1 MTTAAGRRISRSA
14 ERLMD
19 GLLDVEDAAF
29 SALDGGLQRC
39 ADATRQ
45 NITAPRSRTGLLR
58 AQLLPDD
65 EWLGRV
71 LLPPI
76 SELAAVARER
86 ALRVVDTQMTS
97 LAGAIGEH
105 ADPVAAAARRAVASR
120 AAAVELGAF
129 TDAATS
135 LEQAAAATRDRIIE
149 QRRTWNARREPTA
162 ALVARVCSA
171 ERVALPG
178 AASRGAIWVG
188 LRTPTHAAAR
198 AVSVRVA
205 NELLLVAYR
214 GWNAAASAD
223 DGS

>member
-1 MTTAAGRRISRSA
+1 MTTAAGRRITRSA
-14 ERLMD
+14 EQLMD
-19 GLLDVEDAAF
+19 GLLDVEDEAF
-29 SALDGGLQRC
+29 AALDAGLQRT
-39 ADATRQ
+39 ADAARQ
-45 NITAPRSRTGLLR
+45 NITAARSRTALMR

-76 SELAAVARER
+76 SQLAAVARER
-86 ALRVVDTQMTS
+86 ALRVVDAQLVA
-97 LAGAIGEH
+97 LAAAIGEH
-105 ADPVAAAARRAVASR
+105 ADPVAAAARRATASQ
-120 AAAVELGAF
+120 AATVELAAF
-129 TDAATS
+129 TDAAGS
-135 LEQAAAATRDRIIE
+135 LEEAAAATRDRVLE
-149 QRRTWNARREPTA
+149 QRRAWRARSEPTA

-178 AASRGAIWVG
+178 SASRGAIWVG

-214 GWNAAASAD
+214 GWNAAAAAE
-223 DGS
+223 

>member
-1 MTTAAGRRISRSA
+1 MTTAAGRRISRSV
-14 ERLMD
+14 EQLMD
-19 GLLDVEDAAF
+19 GLLDVEDQAF
-29 SALDGGLQRC
+29 AALDAGLQRC
-39 ADATRQ
+39 ADAARQ

-86 ALRVVDTQMTS
+86 ALRVVDAQMSALT
-97 LAGAIGEH
+97 GAIGEH
-105 ADPVAAAARRAVASR
+105 AVTVAAAARRATASQ
-120 AAAVELGAF
+120 AATVELAAF
-129 TDAATS
+129 TDAAAA
-135 LEQAAAATRDRIIE
+135 LEQAAAATRERVVE
-149 QRRTWNARREPTA
+149 QRRAWNTRREPTA
-162 ALVARVCSA
+162 GLVARVCSA

-178 AASRGAIWVG
+178 AASRGAIWIG

-205 NELLLVAYR
+205 NELLLTAYR
-214 GWNAAASAD
+214 GWNAAAAAE
-223 DGS
+223 

>member
-1 MTTAAGRRISRSA
+1 VTTAAGRRITSSA

-19 GLLDVEDAAF
+19 GLLDVEDEAF
-29 SALDGGLQRC
+29 AALDAGLQRT
-39 ADATRQ
+39 ADAARQ
-45 NITAPRSRTGLLR
+45 NITGARSRTALLR

-86 ALRVVDTQMTS
+86 ALRVVDAQLGA

-105 ADPVAAAARRAVASR
+105 ADPVAAVARRATASQ
-120 AAAVELGAF
+120 AASVELGAF
-129 TDAATS
+129 TDAAGS
-135 LEQAAAATRDRIIE
+135 LEQAAAATRERITE
-149 QRRTWNARREPTA
+149 QRRAWNARREPTA
-162 ALVARVCSA
+162 GLVARVCSA

-205 NELLLVAYR
+205 NELLLTAYR
-214 GWNAAASAD
+214 GWNRAAAAAE
-223 DGS
+223 